1 MLNTVVWSRGV
12 AYAVDQETNDE
23 PATLHAVMREAI
35 GCGLQSRYKPDKEIP
50 HELIVLLMQMTE
62 NGRRG
67 KKKAS

>member
-1 MLNTVVWSRGV
+1 MLNMIVWSRAV
-12 AYAVDQETNDE
+12 HYATDQETSDE

-35 GCGLQSRYKPDKEIP
+35 GSGLRTRYKPDKEIP

-67 KKKAS
+67 KKAP